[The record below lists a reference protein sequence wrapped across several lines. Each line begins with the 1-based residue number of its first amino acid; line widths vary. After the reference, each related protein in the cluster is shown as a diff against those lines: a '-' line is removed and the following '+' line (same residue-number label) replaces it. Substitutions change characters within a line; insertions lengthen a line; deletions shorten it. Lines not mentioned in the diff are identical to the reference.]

1 MRIAF
6 DGTALRPGRTG
17 VGYYT
22 EHLLHHLARTA
33 TDDELIVVSNR
44 AIDTTSPLPS
54 RVRVATPARRVP
66 RMVWMQTL
74 AVTALREVEADV
86 GHFTNGMLPL
96 MSPVPTVVTIHDM
109 SLRLYPRY
117 HPARRVL
124 LNRPLVDVAARRADA
139 IITVSESAKRDI
151 VRLYAI
157 DPDRVHVVYEAAAP
171 AFPPIED
178 ADERER

>member
-66 RMVWMQTL
+66 RLVWMQTL

-86 GHFTNGMLPL
+86 VHFTNGMLPL
-96 MSPVPTVVTIHDM
+96 MSPV
-109 SLRLYPRY
+109 
-117 HPARRVL
+117 
-124 LNRPLVDVAARRADA
+124 
-139 IITVSESAKRDI
+139 
-151 VRLYAI
+151 
-157 DPDRVHVVYEAAAP
+157 
-171 AFPPIED
+171 
-178 ADERER
+178 